1 MELAPYLYKEYGY
14 SVNDILELV
23 YSLNYSFYD
32 IHKIKKIDE
41 INKVLNYAR
50 WFEQKYYSNVSNL

>member
-41 INKVLNYAR
+41 INKVIESMPDGSSKNIILM
-50 WFEQKYYSNVSNL
+50 